1 MPRRNTRRRTRAF
14 GGSTQTLIELLDNL
28 VKKSETLPPPRGESI
43 QRLREAYRAGTLV
56 LVLGA
61 GVSMDYGLLSW
72 NRLLQKL
79 LIATF
84 KDNPAQN
91 LETSSVLAGLFNQV
105 FRPTPLI
112 AARYLNNFYRD
123 TAPSDPLAFLN
134 AVRAALYSGFD
145 EKKQTELLKQIRQL
159 CMAVGKSPNLQAII
173 TYNFD
178 DLVEVDLEK
187 SGAEMRFR
195 SIYAP
200 GVHANDDELAIYHV
214 HGYLPRKIDLTELN
228 KVVLSEDYYHEQYR
242 NVYDWSNL
250 VQINTFSQAN
260 CLFIGTS
267 LTDPNQRRLLDIAKA
282 LRGDDAIHHYCI
294 RRRYKAHAVKAE
306 LDRVLK
312 ADPDLFGEKVAANMR
327 IDPAGPDLIRV
338 MENYEEKDAES
349 FGVGTIWVNEHPE
362 AATVLR
368 DIRVPQRAGG
378 RPR

>member
-327 IDPAGPDLIRV
+327 IDPAVPRSDPSNGELRREGRRILRCGNDLG
-338 MENYEEKDAES
+338 E
-349 FGVGTIWVNEHPE
+349 
-362 AATVLR
+362 
-368 DIRVPQRAGG
+368 
-378 RPR
+378 